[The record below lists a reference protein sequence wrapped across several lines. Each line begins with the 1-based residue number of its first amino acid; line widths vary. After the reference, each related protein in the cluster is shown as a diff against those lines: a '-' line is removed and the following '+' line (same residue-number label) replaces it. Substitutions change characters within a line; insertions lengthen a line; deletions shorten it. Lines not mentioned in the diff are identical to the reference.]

1 MEQTQAFTKTVIGLQ
16 ERVAFSDFR
25 KAFEVEN
32 IRRSYI
38 PSKALDSIE
47 KLKDLV
53 NTEIKQIIDHS
64 HSNEMIDRLTYLQEV
79 TYMIKLIYS
88 LFDMSCYL
96 HLKKRKN
103 LS

>member
-64 HSNEMIDRLTYLQEV
+64 HSNEMIDRLPYLQEV
-79 TYMIKLIYS
+79 TAVH
-88 LFDMSCYL
+88 DQTYL
-96 HLKKRKN
+96 QFV
-103 LS
+103 